1 MMLEEIDYSEEAKHD
16 LFESTKESS
25 ADWSVCIVSGTKPSY
40 EDARRR
46 ATKMGKSLTK
56 RQYEKACGDLGF
68 K

>member
-25 ADWSVCIVSGTKPSY
+25 ANWANCVVSGTRPSY

-46 ATKMGKSLTK
+46 AAKMGRSLTK
-56 RQYEKACGDLGF
+56 RQYEKACRELGF
-68 K
+68 N